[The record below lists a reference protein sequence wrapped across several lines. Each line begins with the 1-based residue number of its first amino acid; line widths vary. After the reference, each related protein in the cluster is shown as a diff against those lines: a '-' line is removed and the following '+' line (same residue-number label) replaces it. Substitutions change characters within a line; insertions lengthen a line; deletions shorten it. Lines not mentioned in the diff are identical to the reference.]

1 MISHGPFMAVLIIL
15 SLIFSVFHLPQSAPD
30 WLGYWR
36 PQWMLL
42 ALILWVQR
50 IPAYRGGLFALL
62 FTKSA
67 SDDGTTARRVLVVV
81 WLLGFYLD
89 TLLGD
94 PFGLN
99 GAICA
104 VIAFYLL
111 RFRERL
117 QMQTL
122 LQQMIM
128 VFMMIFLAELL
139 RAYIRN
145 TVTGQPWS
153 LQPLALAGSSML
165 FWPLYVLAAE
175 KLLGGQRRA

>member
-1 MISHGPFMAVLIIL
+1 MASHFSFMAVLIL
-15 SLIFSVFHLPQSAPD
+15 FSLIFSVFHLPQGAPD

-36 PQWMLL
+36 PQWILL
-42 ALILWVQR
+42 ALILWVQF
-50 IPAYRGGLFALL
+50 IPAYRGGLFELL
-62 FTKSA
+62 FTKFA

-94 PFGLN
+94 PLGFN

-104 VIAFYLL
+104 AIAFYLL
-111 RFRERL
+111 HFRERL

-128 VFMMIFLAELL
+128 VFIMVFLAELL
-139 RAYIRN
+139 RAYVRN
-145 TVTGQPWS
+145 SVTGQPWS

-165 FWPLYVLAAE
+165 FWPLCVLAAE

>member
-1 MISHGPFMAVLIIL
+1 MASHFSFMAVLIL
-15 SLIFSVFHLPQSAPD
+15 FSLIFSVFHLPQGAPD

-36 PQWMLL
+36 PQWILL
-42 ALILWVQR
+42 ALILWVQF
-50 IPAYRGGLFALL
+50 IPAYRGGLFELL
-62 FTKSA
+62 FTKFA

-94 PFGLN
+94 PLGFN

-104 VIAFYLL
+104 AIAFYLL
-111 RFRERL
+111 HFRERL

-128 VFMMIFLAELL
+128 VFIMVFLAELL
-139 RAYIRN
+139 RAYVRN
-145 TVTGQPWS
+145 SVTGQSWS

-165 FWPLYVLAAE
+165 FWPLCVLAAE
-175 KLLGGQRRA
+175 KLLGRQRRA

>member
-15 SLIFSVFHLPQSAPD
+15 SLVFSVLHLPQTAPD
-30 WLGYWR
+30 LLGYWR
-36 PQWMLL
+36 PQWILL

-50 IPAYRGGLFALL
+50 IPEYRGGLFALL

-67 SDDGTTARRVLVVV
+67 SDDGTTARRVLVMV

-94 PFGLN
+94 AFGLN
-99 GAICA
+99 GAIHA
-104 VIAFYLL
+104 TIAFYLL

-122 LQQMIM
+122 LQQMVM
-128 VFMMIFLAELL
+128 VFLMVFLAELL
-139 RAYIRN
+139 RAYVRN

-153 LQPLALAGSSML
+153 LQPLALAVSSMV
-165 FWPLYVLAAE
+165 FWPLYVLAAA
-175 KLLGGQRRA
+175 KMLGGQRRA

>member
-1 MISHGPFMAVLIIL
+1 MASQFSFMAVLIL
-15 SLIFSVFHLPQSAPD
+15 FSLIFSVFHLPQGAPD

-36 PQWMLL
+36 PQWILL
-42 ALILWVQR
+42 ALILWVQF
-50 IPAYRGGLFALL
+50 IPAYRGGLFELL
-62 FTKSA
+62 FTKFA

-94 PFGLN
+94 PLGFN

-104 VIAFYLL
+104 AIAFYLL

-128 VFMMIFLAELL
+128 VFIMVFLAELL
-139 RAYIRN
+139 RAYVRN
-145 TVTGQPWS
+145 SITGQPWS
-153 LQPLALAGSSML
+153 LRPLALAGSSML
-165 FWPLYVLAAE
+165 FWPLCVLTAE
-175 KLLGGQRRA
+175 KLLGRQRRA

>member
-1 MISHGPFMAVLIIL
+1 MASHFSFMAVLIL
-15 SLIFSVFHLPQSAPD
+15 FSLIFSVFHLPQGAPD

-36 PQWMLL
+36 PQWILL
-42 ALILWVQR
+42 ALILWVQF
-50 IPAYRGGLFALL
+50 IPAYRGGLFELL
-62 FTKSA
+62 FTKFA

-94 PFGLN
+94 PLGFN

-104 VIAFYLL
+104 AIAFYLL
-111 RFRERL
+111 HFRERL

-128 VFMMIFLAELL
+128 VFIMVFLAELL
-139 RAYIRN
+139 RAYVRN
-145 TVTGQPWS
+145 SVTGQPWS
-153 LQPLALAGSSML
+153 LQPLALAISSML
-165 FWPLYVLAAE
+165 FWPLCMLASE
-175 KLLGGQRRA
+175 KLLGRQRRA